1 MYKIYD
7 RLYIDIH
14 ESEEQTKDL
23 IIKSKRQHITSTY
36 YHESYYS
43 INRDYGPINICNI
56 VKFINYIDKLYNE
69 PKIYNKDIIYYVY
82 LNENNSYLLNS
93 VFLFGCYLVIKLNIQ
108 INYVINILLKIFNSH
123 PCYYIDCISKYGGY
137 YSSII
142 DCLKS
147 INFIYKN
154 NIENIN
160 NFDIE
165 NYEYM
170 TDYLYRDMNLIAN
183 KFIAMACPT
192 NKNILNIKDILKKYE
207 CKIII
212 RLNNDSDDF
221 YDKNVFL
228 NNNIN
233 IYDLYFD
240 DYSIPNVEI
249 VKKFMNIINNTDL
262 NEIVAI
268 HCKAGLG
275 RTGLLICIWLI
286 IKLNFEPREAIAYLR
301 IMRPGSIMGSQG
313 FFIEN
318 IDYYRKF
325 I

>member
-14 ESEEQTKDL
+14 ESKEQTKDL
-23 IIKSKRQHITSTY
+23 IIKSKRQHITSTD
-36 YHESYYS
+36 YHESHYS
-43 INRDYGPINICNI
+43 INICNI
-56 VKFINYIDKLYNE
+56 VKFINYIDKLYYE

-82 LNENNSYLLNS
+82 LDKNNSYLLNS
-93 VFLFGCYLVIKLNIQ
+93 VFLFGCYLVIKQNIQ
-108 INYVINILLKIFNSH
+108 IDYVINILLEIFNSH
-123 PCYYIDCISKYGGY
+123 PCYYIDCVSKHGGY

-170 TDYLYRDMNLIAN
+170 TDYFYRDMNLIAN

-192 NKNILNIKDILKKYE
+192 NKNILNIKDILKKNE

-212 RLNNDSDDF
+212 RLNSDSDDF

-233 IYDLYFD
+233 TYDLYFD
-240 DYSIPNVEI
+240 DYSIPNLEI